1 MGRTLKIGL
10 GILLIL
16 GIVFLISMQFV
27 TGTKS
32 GTYQQID
39 GQTGEV
45 KTLDSDGVE

>member
-1 MGRTLKIGL
+1 MGRTLKKGL

-27 TGTKS
+27 TSTKS

>member
-1 MGRTLKIGL
+1 MNRILKRGL

-16 GIVFLISMQFV
+16 GIVILISMQFV
-27 TGTKS
+27 TSTKS

-45 KTLDSDGVE
+45 KTLDSDGAE